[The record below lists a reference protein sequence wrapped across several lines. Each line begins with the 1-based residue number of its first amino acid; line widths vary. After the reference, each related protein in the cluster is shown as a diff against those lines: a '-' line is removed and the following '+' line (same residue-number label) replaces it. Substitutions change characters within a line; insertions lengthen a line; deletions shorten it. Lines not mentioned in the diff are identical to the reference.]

1 MFLNEFSDIDVL
13 LVFTDGYFVAIID
26 GKDTVSLTVKVRGMR
41 IREMFGLF
49 KMVLP
54 GLTVSCVSKIVTLE
68 LHVIS
73 AQVICVWIV
82 MPIYLR

>member
-41 IREMFGLF
+41 LREMFGLF
-49 KMVLP
+49 
-54 GLTVSCVSKIVTLE
+54 
-68 LHVIS
+68 
-73 AQVICVWIV
+73 
-82 MPIYLR
+82 